1 MHKYLSLV
9 LRSSIFSVCFFIFKR
24 FCFQHLRLSIYMS
37 SLVILSCTYLLV
49 IFVICILT
57 VLVTLLIR
65 MIVYLH
71 LLLRE
76 MCTNTECFLV
86 HIRNEYE
93 DLQSKSLYSVR
104 IQENMDQKKL
114 RIWTLF
120 TLCVSFW
127 YTIRV
132 NTLLLRSLSL

>member
-37 SLVILSCTYLLV
+37 SLVILFCTYLLV

-65 MIVYLH
+65 MIVHDIVHLH
-71 LLLRE
+71 LLLCE

-120 TLCVSFW
+120 TLCVSF
-127 YTIRV
+127 
-132 NTLLLRSLSL
+132 